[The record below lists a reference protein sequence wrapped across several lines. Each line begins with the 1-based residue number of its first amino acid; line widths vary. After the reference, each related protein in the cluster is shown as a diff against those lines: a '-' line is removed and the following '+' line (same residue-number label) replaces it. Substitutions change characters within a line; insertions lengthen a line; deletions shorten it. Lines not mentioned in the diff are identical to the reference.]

1 MWGLLAGIVSYP
13 FIAWYSHRRL
23 EEQGLPSGFTRTMLV
38 FLIATALST
47 ALGYGVSWL
56 TSKPEAGG
64 APQQHLQQATTQ
76 LLGHE
81 LQCLQ
86 NPASAACQSAIRQSQ
101 QLKEELLSGGAGRH
115 EP

>member
-56 TSKPEAGG
+56 TSKPEAGV
-64 APQQHLQQATTQ
+64 PRQHLQQATTQ

-81 LQCLQ
+81 LRCLQ
-86 NPASAACQSAIRQSQ
+86 NPASAACQSAIQQSQ

-115 EP
+115 

>member
-23 EEQGLPSGFTRTMLV
+23 EDQGLPSGLTRTLLV

-47 ALGYGVSWL
+47 VLGYGVSWL
-56 TSKPEAGG
+56 TSKPEA
-64 APQQHLQQATTQ
+64 PRQHLQQATTQ

-81 LQCLQ
+81 LRCLQ
-86 NPASAACQSAIRQSQ
+86 NPASAACQSAIQQSR
-101 QLKEELLSGGAGRH
+101 QLKEELLSGATGRH
-115 EP
+115 